1 MLIYTRMMMPRQ
13 HRAKRGEGSTTAA
26 EIKTTAR
33 QQMAQHGTAGL
44 SLRGIARTM
53 GITAPAIYNYFP
65 RLDDLITALIV
76 DSFTDLADAMDTAG
90 VAASAEPVAQ
100 IRSTVLAY
108 RQWAVNH
115 PLDFQL
121 IYGNPIPGYV
131 APFEVTAPL
140 ARRPFLPLF
149 GYFWQAY
156 QSGQLTLPAEYSAVP
171 PQVADHIK
179 AWREH
184 IGVAM
189 PESLFCAVL
198 TGWSRIHGL
207 VMLELTHHI
216 QPMIGYAAEF
226 YEYEVD
232 AFLQQLGMAITR

>member
-1 MLIYTRMMMPRQ
+1 MMMPRQ

-156 QSGQLTLPAEYSAVP
+156 QSGQLTLPA
-171 PQVADHIK
+171 
-179 AWREH
+179 
-184 IGVAM
+184 
-189 PESLFCAVL
+189 SLFCTVL

>member
-1 MLIYTRMMMPRQ
+1 M
-13 HRAKRGEGSTTAA
+13 TAT
-26 EIKTTAR
+26 EIKATAR
-33 QQMAQHGTAGL
+33 RQMALYGTAGL
-44 SLRGIARTM
+44 SLHGIAREM
-53 GITAPAIYNYFP
+53 GITAPAIYNYFH

-76 DSFTDLADAMDTAG
+76 DSFTNLANAMDAAG
-90 VAASAEPVAQ
+90 AAAGTEPVAQ
-100 IRSTVLAY
+100 IRSTVLTY
-108 RQWAVNH
+108 RQWAVNQ

-156 QSGQLTLPAEYSAVP
+156 QSGQLTLPCGYEAVP
-171 PQVADHIK
+171 PHVAEHVK

-184 IGVAM
+184 IRVPM
-189 PESLFCAVL
+189 PESLFCTVL

-216 QPMIGYAAEF
+216 QPMIGDAAEF

-232 AFLQQLGMAITR
+232 AFLQQLGMAVTR